1 MTPTKLDFCSVS
13 FLHDVLN
20 LVSFFNRTNANFD
33 PGILTRASF
42 FGYWWFD
49 NLLIM
54 SKLKI
59 YSTEASKVGK
69 KAMYFWWFA
78 NLFNIVNS
86 ARKLLNISAQ
96 EKYYT
101 KLITE
106 APEKKDLF
114 KDKFTASRKARAK
127 ALRGLIKSSADFMT
141 ASKGSGKFSDF
152 YKEID

>member
-1 MTPTKLDFCSVS
+1 
-13 FLHDVLN
+13 
-20 LVSFFNRTNANFD
+20 
-33 PGILTRASF
+33 LTRCSF

-78 NLFNIVNS
+78 NLFNIINS

-96 EKYYT
+96 QKYYT

-114 KDKFTASRKARAK
+114 KDKFSAAKAAKAK

-141 ASKGSGKFSDF
+141 ASKGSGKFS
-152 YKEID
+152 EITRNID